1 MLQQSLGFPVS
12 NSQTMSQAT
21 IAAIDVAQLP
31 RPSDQR
37 QVEFHLEQLTQ
48 SLPQEAM
55 ATLAI
60 PAARALL
67 AALLGNSPFL
77 GRCLLAETAV
87 FFQLLTQDV
96 DSVFNNVV
104 TGITPKALENHDE
117 VALMTAL
124 RQARRQVALIVATA
138 DIAGFWSLERVT
150 AALSQFAEAA
160 LQAAVSHLLRSLMR
174 AGEISLPFPDEPE
187 RDSGLIVLG
196 LGKLGARELNYS
208 SDIDLILLFEREKVR
223 YTGRKTAQECFV
235 RLARNLVRLLQD
247 ATADGYVF
255 RIDLRLRP
263 DPASTPLVIS
273 TLAAETY
280 YEGMGQNWERAAMIK
295 ARVVAGDIVA
305 GEMYLYRLRP
315 FIWRKHL
322 DFAAI
327 QDIHSIKRQIHAV
340 KGHRQVAVA
349 GHNIKLG
356 RGGIREV
363 EFFAQ
368 TQQLIWGRRAKEL
381 RKRATCLAI
390 EGLVQ
395 VGKCSRDVADELIA
409 AYRYLRKIEHRLQMI
424 DDQQTQTL
432 PEYGPALDRVALFS
446 GHADTAEFEA
456 TLRYHLGRVEDH
468 YAELFE
474 EAPSLGAAEAGVTG
488 SLVFTGTED
497 DPETVYTLE
506 RMGFPNGGAV
516 SAQIRA
522 WHHGRYRATR
532 SARARELLTE
542 LMPRLLTTLGN
553 TADPDTAFRRF
564 DDFLRALPAGVQF
577 FALLYSNPALLD
589 LIAEVMGMAPLLA
602 EQLARQP
609 ALLDGVLAAGLYD
622 ANADR
627 AALTID
633 LERQLDLAS
642 DFQDA
647 LDVLRRW
654 TKDQQ
659 FQIGVRI
666 LRGALDGDAAG
677 PLLSDVADCALAAL
691 FPRVSA
697 EFELQH
703 GKLPGRGMVFLAL
716 GKLGSREMTITSDLD
731 LVFIYDIPPDVPDW
745 DTTLSDGPKP
755 LAPIQY
761 YARLAQRLINAITAQ
776 TAEGRLFEVDMRL
789 RPSGNSGPI
798 ASGLAPFEKYQL
810 AEAWTWEHMALTRAR
825 VIAGDGGLTADTVA
839 MLGRVLRQKRDP
851 EKLRTD
857 ILDMRRRMAQQYR
870 TDDMWDLKH
879 ARGGQVD
886 IDFISQYLILKH
898 AAEFPDI
905 IAGDPVIALSQAHLL
920 GLVDAGAGD
929 TLIAAARLWHRLQ
942 QVIRL
947 IVGGKLV
954 EEKLSASAK
963 KHLAQI
969 VSEPDFSALKAL
981 VMEQEAVVFT
991 CFEKIFEIEPTT
1003 E

>member
-1 MLQQSLGFPVS
+1 MPL
-12 NSQTMSQAT
+12 TT
-21 IAAIDVAQLP
+21 IAAIDPALLP

-37 QVEFHLEQLTQ
+37 QVELHLEQLTQ
-48 SLPQEAM
+48 NLTPEEAAQL
-55 ATLAI
+55 AT
-60 PAARALL
+60 PAVTGLL
-67 AALLGNSPFL
+67 AALFGNSPFL
-77 GRCLLAETAV
+77 ARCLLAETEA
-87 FFQLLTQDV
+87 FFELLTQDI

-104 TGITPKALENHDE
+104 TSISPKALESLEE
-117 VALMTAL
+117 VALMAAL
-124 RQARRQVALIVATA
+124 RRARRRVALIVAAA
-138 DIAGFWSLERVT
+138 DVGGLWPLDKVT
-150 AALSQFAEAA
+150 GALSRFADAC
-160 LQAAVSHLLRSLMR
+160 LQATISYLLRKLALS
-174 AGEISLPFPDEPE
+174 GEISLPFPDEPE

-196 LGKLGARELNYS
+196 LGKLGAGELNYS
-208 SDIDLILLFEREKVR
+208 SDIDLILLFERDKVR

-235 RLARNLVRLLQD
+235 RLARNLVRILQD
-247 ATADGYVF
+247 GTAEGYVF

-295 ARVVAGDIVA
+295 ARVVAGDIAA
-305 GEMYLYRLRP
+305 GELFLYRLRP

-327 QDIHSIKRQIHAV
+327 QDIHSIKRQIYAV
-340 KGHRQVAVA
+340 KGHRHVAFA

-381 RKRATCLAI
+381 RKRATCAAI

-409 AYRYLRKIEHRLQMI
+409 AYGYLRKIEHRLQMI

-432 PEYGPALDRVALFS
+432 PDYGPALDRVAVFS

-456 TLRYHLGRVEDH
+456 TLRHHLGRVEDH

-474 EAPSLGAAEAGVTG
+474 EAPTLGAEEAGIAG
-488 SLVFTGTED
+488 SLVFTGTDD
-497 DPETVYTLE
+497 DPETVRNLE
-506 RMGFPNGGAV
+506 SMGFPNGGAV
-516 SAQIRA
+516 ATQIRA

-542 LMPRLLTTLGN
+542 LMPRLLAKLGR

-577 FALLYSNPALLD
+577 FSLLYSNPALLD
-589 LIAEVMGMAPLLA
+589 LIAEVMGTAPLLA
-602 EQLARQP
+602 EQLARRP
-609 ALLDGVLAAGLYD
+609 ALLDGVVAAGLYD

-627 AALTID
+627 ATLALD
-633 LERQLDLAS
+633 LDRQLDLAT

-666 LRGALDGDAAG
+666 LRGTLDGDDAG

-691 FPRVSA
+691 FPRVAA
-697 EFELQH
+697 EFEAQH
-703 GKLPGRGMVFLAL
+703 GTLPGRGLVFVAL

-731 LVFIYDIPPDVPDW
+731 LVFIYDIPGDVPDW
-745 DTTLSDGPKP
+745 DMKLSSGTKP

-761 YARLAQRLINAITAQ
+761 YARLAQRLINAITAP
-776 TAEGRLFEVDMRL
+776 TGEGRLFEVDMRL

-798 ASGLAPFEKYQL
+798 ASGLTPFEKYQMT
-810 AEAWTWEHMALTRAR
+810 EAWTWEHMALTRAR
-825 VIAGDGGLTADTVA
+825 VIAGDRGLADDTMA
-839 MLGRVLRQKRDP
+839 MLNRVLRQKRDP
-851 EKLRTD
+851 EKLRVD

-870 TDDMWDLKH
+870 TDDAWDLKH
-879 ARGGQVD
+879 CRGGQVD
-886 IDFISQYLILKH
+886 IDFISQYLVLKH
-898 AAEFPDI
+898 AAEYPDV
-905 IAGDPVIALSQAHLL
+905 IAGDPVIALGRAHLL
-920 GLVDAGAGD
+920 GLIDPVTGD
-929 TLIAAARLWHRLQ
+929 RLISVARQWHRLQ

-947 IVGGKLV
+947 IVGGKLE
-954 EEKLSASAK
+954 EEKLGAPAK

-969 VSEPDFSALKAL
+969 VSEPDFPTLKAL
-981 VMEQEAVVFT
+981 VIEQEAIVFE
-991 CFEKIFEIEPTT
+991 CFERIFDVETIPE
-1003 E
+1003 

>member
-1 MLQQSLGFPVS
+1 
-12 NSQTMSQAT
+12 MSSPN
-21 IAAIDVAQLP
+21 IAAIDPASLP
-31 RPSDQR
+31 RPSDPR
-37 QVEFHLEQLTQ
+37 QVELHLEQLMQ
-48 SLPQEAM
+48 ILPQSQH
-55 ATLAI
+55 AI
-60 PAARALL
+60 VTTPVAQALL
-67 AALLGNSPFL
+67 KALFGNSPFL
-77 GRCLLAETAV
+77 SRCLLAEADTFLA
-87 FFQLLTQDV
+87 LLTQDI

-104 TGITPKALENHDE
+104 IAVTPKALENLDE
-117 VALMTAL
+117 AGLMQAL
-124 RQARRQVALIVATA
+124 RRARRRVALIVAVA
-138 DIAGFWSLERVT
+138 DISAHWPLEKVT
-150 AALSQFAEAA
+150 AALSQFADVA
-160 LQAAVSHLLRSLMR
+160 LQSSICHLLRNLAS
-174 AGEISLPFPDEPE
+174 AGEIDLPFPDEPE
-187 RDSGLIVLG
+187 RECGLIVLG

-223 YTGRKTAQECFV
+223 YKGRKTAQECFV

-305 GEMYLYRLRP
+305 GDLYLYRLRP

-327 QDIHSIKRQIHAV
+327 QDIHSIKRQIYAV

-381 RKRATCLAI
+381 RKRATCPAI
-390 EGLVQ
+390 EGLVAF
-395 VGKCSRDVADELIA
+395 GKCQRQVADELIA
-409 AYRYLRKIEHRLQMI
+409 AYRYLRQVEHRLQMI

-432 PEYGPALDRVALFS
+432 PDYGPALDRVALFC
-446 GHADTAEFEA
+446 GHAGTAEFEA
-456 TLRYHLGRVEDH
+456 ALRYHLGRVEDH

-474 EAPSLGAAEAGVTG
+474 EAPTLAGADAGVAG

-497 DPETVYTLE
+497 DPETVSTLE
-506 RMGFPNGGAV
+506 RMGFPSGSAV
-516 SAQIRA
+516 ATQIRA

-542 LMPRLLTTLGN
+542 LMPRLLGTLGR
-553 TADPDTAFRRF
+553 TADPETAFRRF
-564 DDFLRALPAGVQF
+564 DDFLRALPAGVQV

-589 LIAEVMGMAPLLA
+589 LIAEVMGTAPLLA
-602 EQLARQP
+602 EQLARRP

-627 AALTID
+627 DTLSAD
-633 LERQLDLAS
+633 LERQLDLAG

-647 LDVLRRW
+647 LDILRRW

-666 LRGALDGDAAG
+666 LRGTLDGDAAG
-677 PLLSDVADCALAAL
+677 PLLADVADCALAAL
-691 FPRVSA
+691 FPRVEA
-697 EFELQH
+697 EFQIQH

-716 GKLGSREMTITSDLD
+716 GKLGSREMTMTSDLD
-731 LVFIYDIPPDVPDW
+731 LVFVYDIPPDIENW
-745 DTTLSDGPKP
+745 DTTLSSGAKP

-761 YARLAQRLINAITAQ
+761 YARLAQRVISAITAQ
-776 TAEGRLFEVDMRL
+776 TEEGRLFEVDMRL

-810 AEAWTWEHMALTRAR
+810 TEAWTWEHMALTRAR
-825 VIAGDGGLTADTVA
+825 AIAGDASLADDTMA
-839 MLGRVLRQKRDP
+839 MIGRVICQRRDL

-857 ILDMRRRMAQQYR
+857 ILDMRRRMGMQYR

-898 AAEFPDI
+898 AVDFPSI
-905 IAGDPVIALSQAHLL
+905 VAGDPVIALGEAHLL
-920 GLVDAGAGD
+920 GLIEPVIGDRLIEAG
-929 TLIAAARLWHRLQ
+929 RFWHRLQ
-942 QVIRL
+942 QVTRL
-947 IVGGKLV
+947 IVGSKLD
-954 EEKLSASAK
+954 EEKLGVPAK

-969 VSEPDFSALKAL
+969 VNEPDFGTLKAL
-981 VMEQEAVVFT
+981 ILEQQALVFD
-991 CFEKIFEIEPTT
+991 IFKTIFDCDRTDEEI
-1003 E
+1003 

>member
-1 MLQQSLGFPVS
+1 
-12 NSQTMSQAT
+12 MSPAN
-21 IAAIDVAQLP
+21 IAVIDPASLP
-31 RPSDQR
+31 RPSDPR
-37 QVEFHLEQLTQ
+37 QVELHFEQLSET
-48 SLPQEAM
+48 LPPGVM
-55 ATLAI
+55 AKIATPSAQ
-60 PAARALL
+60 ALL
-67 AALLGNSPFL
+67 KALFGNSPFL
-77 GRCLLAETAV
+77 SRCLLAETDA
-87 FFQLLTQDV
+87 FLELLTQDI

-104 TGITPKALENHDE
+104 TAVTPKALENLDE
-117 VALMTAL
+117 AGLMAAL
-124 RQARRQVALIVATA
+124 RRARRQVALIVATA
-138 DIAGFWSLERVT
+138 DIGGLWPLEKIT
-150 AALSQFAEAA
+150 AALSRFAEAA
-160 LQAAVSHLLRSLMR
+160 LHAAISHLLRQLH
-174 AGEISLPFPDEPE
+174 AGGDISLPFPDEPE
-187 RDSGLIVLG
+187 RDCGLIVLG
-196 LGKLGARELNYS
+196 LGKLGAGELNYS
-208 SDIDLILLFEREKVR
+208 SDIDLILLFERDKVR
-223 YTGRKTAQECFV
+223 YQGRKTAQECFV
-235 RLARNLVRLLQD
+235 RLARNLVRILQD

-295 ARVVAGDIVA
+295 ARVVAGDEAA
-305 GEMYLYRLRP
+305 GEMFLKNLRP

-327 QDIHSIKRQIHAV
+327 QDIHSIKRQIYAV

-356 RGGIREV
+356 RGGIREI

-368 TQQLIWGRRAKEL
+368 TQQLIWGGRVMDL
-381 RKRATCLAI
+381 RQRATCAAI
-390 EGLVQ
+390 PALVRL
-395 VGKCSRDVADELIA
+395 GKCKPEVAEELIA
-409 AYRYLRKIEHRLQMI
+409 AYRYLRMVEHRLQMI
-424 DDQQTQTL
+424 EDQQTQTL
-432 PEYGPALDRVALFS
+432 PDYGPALDRVAIFS
-446 GHADTAEFEA
+446 GHADTGAFET

-474 EAPSLGAAEAGVTG
+474 EAPTLGAAEAGIAG
-488 SLVFTGTED
+488 SLVFTGTDD
-497 DPETVYTLE
+497 DPETVQTLE
-506 RMGFPNGGAV
+506 RMGFPNGSAV

-542 LMPRLLTTLGN
+542 LMPRLLTTLGQ

-602 EQLARQP
+602 EQLARRP

-622 ANADR
+622 TNADR
-627 AALTID
+627 DMLAAD
-633 LERQLDLAS
+633 LDRQLGLAT

-677 PLLSDVADCALAAL
+677 PLLSDVADCALSAL

-731 LVFIYDIPPDVPDW
+731 LVFIYDVPTNVPDW

-776 TAEGRLFEVDMRL
+776 TGEGRLFEVDMRL

-798 ASGLAPFEKYQL
+798 ASGLSPFEKYQL
-810 AEAWTWEHMALTRAR
+810 TEAWTWEHMALTRAR
-825 VIAGDGGLTADTVA
+825 VIAGDRGLGADTLA

-870 TDDMWDLKH
+870 TDDLWDLKH
-879 ARGGQVD
+879 VRGGQVD

-898 AAEFPDI
+898 AADFPDL
-905 IAGDPVIALSQAHLL
+905 IAGDPVIALGHAHLL
-920 GLVDAGAGD
+920 GLIDPTTGD
-929 TLIAAARLWHRLQ
+929 RLIAAARLWHRLQ

-947 IVGGKLV
+947 IVGGKLE
-954 EEKLSASAK
+954 EEKLGVPAK

-969 VSEPDFSALKAL
+969 AAEPDFSALKAL
-981 VMEQEAVVFT
+981 VMEQEAVVFA
-991 CFEKIFEIEPTT
+991 CFETIFEVEPTT

>member
-1 MLQQSLGFPVS
+1 
-12 NSQTMSQAT
+12 MSST
-21 IAAIDVAQLP
+21 NIAAIDPASLP
-31 RPSDQR
+31 RPSDPR
-37 QVEFHLEQLTQ
+37 QAKLHLEQLMQ
-48 SLPQEAM
+48 ALPQSHH
-55 ATLAI
+55 AI
-60 PAARALL
+60 VAAPVAQALL
-67 AALLGNSPFL
+67 AALFGNSPFL
-77 GRCLLAETAV
+77 SRCLLSETDA
-87 FFQLLTQDV
+87 FLELLTQDI

-104 TGITPKALENHDE
+104 TAITPKALESLDE
-117 VALMTAL
+117 AGLMAAL
-124 RQARRQVALIVATA
+124 RRARRQVALIVATA
-138 DIAGFWSLERVT
+138 DVAGLWPLEKIT
-150 AALSQFAEAA
+150 WALSRFAEAA
-160 LQAAVSHLLRSLMR
+160 LHAAIAHLLRK
-174 AGEISLPFPDEPE
+174 AHEIGDISLPFPDEPE
-187 RDSGLIVLG
+187 RDCGLIVLG
-196 LGKLGARELNYS
+196 LGKLGAGELNYS
-208 SDIDLILLFEREKVR
+208 SDIDLILLFERDKVR

-235 RLARNLVRLLQD
+235 RMARNLVKLLQD
-247 ATADGYVF
+247 ATAEGYVF
-255 RIDLRLRP
+255 RTDLRLRP

-295 ARVVAGDIVA
+295 ARVIAGDQIA
-305 GEMYLYRLRP
+305 GEMYLKNLRP

-327 QDIHSIKRQIHAV
+327 QDIHSIKRQIYAV

-356 RGGIREV
+356 RGGIREI

-368 TQQLIWGRRAKEL
+368 TQQLIWGGRVMDLRR
-381 RKRATCLAI
+381 RATCEAI
-390 EGLVQ
+390 PALVRL
-395 VGKCSRDVADELIA
+395 GKCKPEVAEELIT
-409 AYRYLRKIEHRLQMI
+409 AYRYLRQIEHRLQMI
-424 DDQQTQTL
+424 EDQQTQTL
-432 PEYGPALDRVALFS
+432 PDYGAALDRVAIFS
-446 GHADTAEFEA
+446 GHKDTADFEA

-474 EAPSLGAAEAGVTG
+474 EAPTLGAAEAAG

-497 DPETVYTLE
+497 DPETVQTLE
-506 RMGFPNGGAV
+506 RMGFPSGSAV

-542 LMPRLLTTLGN
+542 LMPRLLSVLGQ
-553 TADPDTAFRRF
+553 TADPETAFRRF
-564 DDFLRALPAGVQF
+564 DDFLRALPAGVQY

-602 EQLARQP
+602 EQLARRP

-627 AALTID
+627 SGLQAD
-633 LERQLDLAS
+633 LDRQMGLAS

-666 LRGALDGDAAG
+666 LRGTLDGDAAG

-691 FPRVSA
+691 FPRVQA

-731 LVFIYDIPPDVPDW
+731 LVFIYDVPPDVPDW

-761 YARLAQRLINAITAQ
+761 YARLAQRLISAITAQ
-776 TAEGRLFEVDMRL
+776 TGEGRLFEVDMRL

-810 AEAWTWEHMALTRAR
+810 TEAWTWEHMALTRAR
-825 VIAGDGGLTADTVA
+825 AIAGDESLADDTMA
-839 MLGRVLRQKRDP
+839 MLGRIIRQRRNL

-857 ILDMRRRMAQQYR
+857 ILDMRRRMGTQYR
-870 TDDMWDLKH
+870 TDDMWDFKH

-898 AAEFPDI
+898 AVDFPTI
-905 IAGDPVIALSQAHLL
+905 VAGDPVIALGEAHLL
-920 GLVDAGAGD
+920 GLIDPAIGD
-929 TLIAAARLWHRLQ
+929 RLIEAARLRHRLQ
-942 QVIRL
+942 QVTRL
-947 IVGGKLV
+947 IVGSKLA
-954 EEKLSASAK
+954 EDKLGAPAK

-969 VSEPDFSALKAL
+969 ASEPDFSALTALILDQQAL
-981 VMEQEAVVFT
+981 VFDIFKT
-991 CFEKIFEIEPTT
+991 IFEVERAD
-1003 E
+1003 EES

>member
-1 MLQQSLGFPVS
+1 MSLP
-12 NSQTMSQAT
+12 N
-21 IAAIDVAQLP
+21 IAAIDPASLP
-31 RPSDQR
+31 RPSDPR
-37 QVEFHLEQLTQ
+37 QAELHLEQLMQ
-48 SLPQEAM
+48 ILPQSHHGIVAEPTAQ
-55 ATLAI
+55 
-60 PAARALL
+60 ALL
-67 AALLGNSPFL
+67 SALFGNSPFL
-77 GRCLLAETAV
+77 SRCLLSETGA
-87 FFQLLTQDV
+87 FLELLTQDI

-104 TGITPKALENHDE
+104 TAITPKALENLDE
-117 VALMTAL
+117 AGLMAAL
-124 RQARRQVALIVATA
+124 RRARRQVALIVATA
-138 DIAGFWSLERVT
+138 DVGGLWPLEKIT
-150 AALSQFAEAA
+150 WALSRFAEAA
-160 LQAAVSHLLRSLMR
+160 LHAAVAHLLRQAHG
-174 AGEISLPFPDEPE
+174 AGDISLPFPDDPE
-187 RDSGLIVLG
+187 QDCGLIVLG
-196 LGKLGARELNYS
+196 LGKLGAGELNYS
-208 SDIDLILLFEREKVR
+208 SDIDLILLFERDKVR

-235 RLARNLVRLLQD
+235 RMARNLVKLLQD
-247 ATADGYVF
+247 ATAEGYVF
-255 RIDLRLRP
+255 RTDLRLRP

-295 ARVVAGDIVA
+295 ARVVAGDQAA
-305 GEMYLYRLRP
+305 GEMFLKNLRP

-327 QDIHSIKRQIHAV
+327 QDIHSIKRQIYAV

-356 RGGIREV
+356 RGGIREI

-368 TQQLIWGRRAKEL
+368 TQQLIWGGRVMDL
-381 RKRATCLAI
+381 RKQATCEAI
-390 EGLVQ
+390 PALVRL
-395 VGKCSRDVADELIA
+395 GKCKPDVAEELIT
-409 AYRYLRKIEHRLQMI
+409 AYRYLRQIEHRLQMI

-432 PEYGPALDRVALFS
+432 PDYGPALDRVAIFA
-446 GHADTAEFEA
+446 GHKDTADFEA

-474 EAPSLGAAEAGVTG
+474 EAPTLGAADAAG

-497 DPETVYTLE
+497 DPETVQTLE
-506 RMGFPNGGAV
+506 RMGFPNGSAV
-516 SAQIRA
+516 SGQIRA

-542 LMPRLLTTLGN
+542 LMPRLLSVLGQ
-553 TADPDTAFRRF
+553 TADPETAFRRF
-564 DDFLRALPAGVQF
+564 DDFLRALPAGVQY

-602 EQLARQP
+602 EQLARRP

-627 AALTID
+627 TTLQAD
-633 LERQLDLAS
+633 LDRQMGLAT

-666 LRGALDGDAAG
+666 LRGSLDGDAAG

-691 FPRVSA
+691 FPRVQM
-697 EFELQH
+697 EFEQQH

-731 LVFIYDIPPDVPDW
+731 LVFVYDVPPDVPDW
-745 DTTLSDGPKP
+745 DTTLSDCPKP

-761 YARLAQRLINAITAQ
+761 YARLAQRLISAITAQ

-810 AEAWTWEHMALTRAR
+810 SEAWTWEHMALTRAR
-825 VIAGDGGLTADTVA
+825 VIAGHQGLADDTMA
-839 MLGRVLRQKRDP
+839 MLGRVICQKRNN

-857 ILDMRRRMAQQYR
+857 ILDMRRRMGTQYR

-898 AAEFPDI
+898 AADFPDI
-905 IAGDPVIALSQAHLL
+905 VAGDPVIALGEAHLL
-920 GLVDAGAGD
+920 GLIDPAVGD
-929 TLIAAARLWHRLQ
+929 RLIDAARLWHRLQ
-942 QVIRL
+942 QVVRL
-947 IVGGKLV
+947 IVG
-954 EEKLSASAK
+954 EKLQEARLGEPAK

-969 VSEPDFSALKAL
+969 ASEPDFSRLKAL
-981 VMEQEAVVFT
+981 IQEQQALVFDIFKT
-991 CFEKIFEIEPTT
+991 IFEVERA
-1003 E
+1003 EEES

>member
-1 MLQQSLGFPVS
+1 MLQQCLGFPAD
-12 NSQTMSQAT
+12 NSQTMPLAT
-21 IAAIDVAQLP
+21 IAAIDPAVLP
-31 RPSDQR
+31 RPSDPR
-37 QVEFHLEQLTQ
+37 QVELHLEQLAQNLT
-48 SLPQEAM
+48 
-55 ATLAI
+55 
-60 PAARALL
+60 PAAATSLAAPAAQALL
-67 AALLGNSPFL
+67 AALFGNSPFL
-77 GRCLLAETAV
+77 ARCLLAETDA
-87 FFQLLTQDV
+87 FLELLAQDI

-104 TGITPKALENHDE
+104 NSISPKALENLDE

-124 RQARRQVALIVATA
+124 RRARRQVALIVATA
-138 DIAGFWSLERVT
+138 DIAHLWPLEKVT
-150 AALSQFAEAA
+150 AALSQFAEVA
-160 LQAAVSHLLRSLMR
+160 LQSAICHLLRNL
-174 AGEISLPFPDEPE
+174 AANGDISLPFPDDPE
-187 RDSGLIVLG
+187 RDCGLIVLG

-208 SDIDLILLFEREKVR
+208 SDIDLILLFERDKVR

-295 ARVVAGDIVA
+295 ARVVAGDLVA
-305 GEMYLYRLRP
+305 GDLYLYHLRP

-327 QDIHSIKRQIHAV
+327 QDIHSIKRQIYAV
-340 KGHRQVAVA
+340 KGHRHVAVA

-381 RKRATCLAI
+381 RKRATCAAI

-395 VGKCSRDVADELIA
+395 VGMCSREVADELIA
-409 AYRYLRKIEHRLQMI
+409 AYRYLRQVEHRLQMI
-424 DDQQTQTL
+424 EDQQTQTL
-432 PEYGPALDRVALFS
+432 PDYGPALDRVAIFM
-446 GHADTAEFEA
+446 GHADTADFEA
-456 TLRYHLGRVEDH
+456 TLRFHLGRVEDH

-474 EAPSLGAAEAGVTG
+474 EAPTLGAAEAGIAG

-497 DPETVYTLE
+497 DPETVQNLE
-506 RMGFPNGGAV
+506 RMGFPNGNAV
-516 SAQIRA
+516 ATQIRA

-542 LMPRLLTTLGN
+542 LMPRLLTTLGQ

-589 LIAEVMGMAPLLA
+589 LIAEVMGTAPLLA
-602 EQLARQP
+602 EQLARRP

-627 AALTID
+627 ATLTAD
-633 LERQLDLAS
+633 LERQLDLAT

-666 LRGALDGDAAG
+666 LRGTLDGDAAG
-677 PLLSDVADCALAAL
+677 FLLSDVADCALSAL
-691 FPRVSA
+691 FPRVAA
-697 EFELQH
+697 EFEIQH

-731 LVFIYDIPPDVPDW
+731 LVFIYDVPGDVSDW
-745 DTTLSDGPKP
+745 DTTLSNGPKP

-798 ASGLAPFEKYQL
+798 ASGLGPFEKYEL
-810 AEAWTWEHMALTRAR
+810 TEAWTWEHMALTRAR
-825 VIAGDGGLTADTVA
+825 VIAGDAGLAADTVA
-839 MLGRVLRQKRDP
+839 MLCRVLRQKRDP
-851 EKLRTD
+851 EKLRVD
-857 ILDMRRRMAQQYR
+857 ILAMRRRMAQQYR
-870 TDDMWDLKH
+870 TDDVWDLKH
-879 ARGGQVD
+879 CRGGQVD
-886 IDFISQYLILKH
+886 IDFISQYLVLKH
-898 AAEFPDI
+898 AVDFPDI
-905 IAGDPVIALSQAHLL
+905 IAGDPVIALAQAHLL
-920 GLVDAGAGD
+920 GLIDPVTGD
-929 TLIAAARLWHRLQ
+929 RLIFAARLWHRLQ

-947 IVGGKLV
+947 IVGGKLE
-954 EEKLSASAK
+954 EEKLGPTAR
-963 KHLAQI
+963 KHMAQI
-969 VSEPDFSALKAL
+969 TGEPDFGALKAL
-981 VMEQEAVVFT
+981 VMEQEAAVFA
-991 CFEKIFEIEPTT
+991 CFEAIFEIEPTT
-1003 E
+1003 D

>member
-1 MLQQSLGFPVS
+1 MLQQSLGFPAAD
-12 NSQTMSQAT
+12 SQTMSPAN
-21 IAAIDVAQLP
+21 IAVIDPASLP
-31 RPSDQR
+31 RPSDPR
-37 QVEFHLEQLTQ
+37 QVELHFEQL
-48 SLPQEAM
+48 SEALPPDVVAKL
-55 ATLAI
+55 ATPSAQ
-60 PAARALL
+60 ALL
-67 AALLGNSPFL
+67 KALFGNSPFL
-77 GRCLLAETAV
+77 SRCLLAETDA
-87 FFQLLTQDV
+87 FLELLTQDI

-104 TGITPKALENHDE
+104 TAVTPKALENLDE
-117 VALMTAL
+117 AGLMAAL
-124 RQARRQVALIVATA
+124 RRARRRVALIVATA
-138 DIAGFWSLERVT
+138 DIGGLWPLEKIT
-150 AALSQFAEAA
+150 AALSRFAEAA
-160 LQAAVSHLLRSLMR
+160 LHAAISHLLRQLHV
-174 AGEISLPFPDEPE
+174 AGDISLPFPDEPE
-187 RDSGLIVLG
+187 RDCGLIVLG
-196 LGKLGARELNYS
+196 LGKLGAGELNYS
-208 SDIDLILLFEREKVR
+208 SDIDLILLFERDKVR
-223 YTGRKTAQECFV
+223 YQGRKTAQECFV
-235 RLARNLVRLLQD
+235 RLARNLVKILQD
-247 ATADGYVF
+247 ATAEGYVF

-295 ARVVAGDIVA
+295 ARVVAGDEVA
-305 GEMYLYRLRP
+305 GEMFLKNLRP

-327 QDIHSIKRQIHAV
+327 QDIHSIKRQIYAV

-356 RGGIREV
+356 RGGIREI

-368 TQQLIWGRRAKEL
+368 TQQLIWGGRVMDL
-381 RKRATCLAI
+381 RQRATCAAI
-390 EGLVQ
+390 PALVRL
-395 VGKCSRDVADELIA
+395 GKCKPEVAEELIA
-409 AYRYLRKIEHRLQMI
+409 AYRYLRMVEHRLQMI
-424 DDQQTQTL
+424 EDQQTQTL
-432 PEYGPALDRVALFS
+432 PDYGPALDRVAIFS
-446 GHADTAEFEA
+446 GHADTGAFET

-474 EAPSLGAAEAGVTG
+474 EAPTLGAAEAGIAG

-497 DPETVYTLE
+497 DPETVQTLE

-542 LMPRLLTTLGN
+542 LMPRLLTTLGQ

-602 EQLARQP
+602 EQLARRP

-627 AALTID
+627 DMLAAD
-633 LERQLDLAS
+633 LDRQLGLAT

-677 PLLSDVADCALAAL
+677 PLLSDVADCALSAL

-731 LVFIYDIPPDVPDW
+731 LVFIYDVPTDVPDW

-776 TAEGRLFEVDMRL
+776 TGEGRLFEVDMRL

-798 ASGLAPFEKYQL
+798 ASGLSPFEKYQL
-810 AEAWTWEHMALTRAR
+810 TEAWTWEHMALTRAR
-825 VIAGDGGLTADTVA
+825 VIAGDSDLGADTLA

-870 TDDMWDLKH
+870 TDDLWDLKH
-879 ARGGQVD
+879 VRGGQVD

-905 IAGDPVIALSQAHLL
+905 IAGDPVIALGQAHLL
-920 GLVDAGAGD
+920 GLIDPATGD
-929 TLIAAARLWHRLQ
+929 RLIAAARLWHRLQ

-947 IVGGKLV
+947 IVGGKLE
-954 EEKLSASAK
+954 EEKLGAPAK

-969 VSEPDFSALKAL
+969 VAEPDFSALKAL
-981 VMEQEAVVFT
+981 VMEQETVVFA
-991 CFEKIFEIEPTT
+991 CFETIFEVEPTT

>member
-1 MLQQSLGFPVS
+1 MLQQSLGFPAD
-12 NSQTMSQAT
+12 NSLTMPLAT
-21 IAAIDVAQLP
+21 IAAIDPATLP

-37 QVEFHLEQLTQ
+37 QVDLHLEQLTQ
-48 SLPQEAM
+48 NLSPEATAIL
-55 ATLAI
+55 AT
-60 PAARALL
+60 PAAQALL
-67 AALLGNSPFL
+67 ATLFGNSPFL
-77 GRCLLAETAV
+77 GRCLLAETSA
-87 FFQLLTQDV
+87 FFELLTQDI
-96 DSVFNNVV
+96 DFVFNNVV
-104 TGITPKALENHDE
+104 TAISPKALESLDE
-117 VALMTAL
+117 VSFMTAL
-124 RQARRQVALIVATA
+124 RRARRQVALIVATA
-138 DIAGFWSLERVT
+138 DIGHLWPLEKVT
-150 AALSQFAEAA
+150 AALSQFAEMA
-160 LQAAVSHLLRSLMR
+160 LQSAICYLLRNLSR
-174 AGEISLPFPDEPE
+174 SGEISLPFPDEPE
-187 RDSGLIVLG
+187 RDCGLIVLG

-327 QDIHSIKRQIHAV
+327 QDIHSIKRQIYAV
-340 KGHRQVAVA
+340 KGHRHVAVA

-381 RKRATCLAI
+381 RKRATCAAI

-395 VGKCSRDVADELIA
+395 VGKCSREVADELIA
-409 AYRYLRKIEHRLQMI
+409 AYRYLRQVEHRLQMI

-432 PEYGPALDRVALFS
+432 PDYGPALDRLAIFN

-474 EAPSLGAAEAGVTG
+474 EAPTLGAEEAGIAG

-497 DPETVYTLE
+497 DPETVLNLE
-506 RMGFPNGGAV
+506 RMGFPNGSAV
-516 SAQIRA
+516 AAQIRA

-542 LMPRLLTTLGN
+542 LMPRLLTTIGN

-589 LIAEVMGMAPLLA
+589 LIAEVMGTAPLLA
-602 EQLARQP
+602 EQLARTP

-627 AALTID
+627 ATLSAD
-633 LERQLDLAS
+633 LDRQLDLAS
-642 DFQDA
+642 DFQDS

-677 PLLSDVADCALAAL
+677 PLLSDVADCTLAAL
-691 FPRVSA
+691 FPRVAA
-697 EFELQH
+697 EFEVHH
-703 GKLPGRGMVFLAL
+703 GRLPGRGMVFLAL

-731 LVFIYDIPPDVPDW
+731 LVFIYDVPSDIPEW
-745 DTTLSDGPKP
+745 DTTLSNGPKP

-761 YARLAQRLINAITAQ
+761 YARLAQRLINAITAP
-776 TAEGRLFEVDMRL
+776 TGEGRLFEVDMRL

-798 ASGLAPFEKYQL
+798 ASGLGPFEKYEL

-825 VIAGDGGLTADTVA
+825 VIAGDPGLAADTVA
-839 MLGRVLRQKRDP
+839 MLCRVLRQRRDP
-851 EKLRTD
+851 AKLRAD
-857 ILDMRRRMAQQYR
+857 ILDMRRRMALQYR
-870 TDDMWDLKH
+870 TDDIWDMKH
-879 ARGGQVD
+879 SRGGQVD
-886 IDFISQYLILKH
+886 IDFISQYLVLKH
-898 AAEFPDI
+898 AVDHPEI
-905 IAGDPVIALSQAHLL
+905 IAGDPVIALGKACEF
-920 GLVDAGAGD
+920 GLIDPVTGD
-929 TLIAAARLWHRLQ
+929 RLIAAAKLWHRLQ

-947 IVGGKLV
+947 IVDGKLE
-954 EEKLSASAK
+954 EEKLRPPAR

-969 VSEPDFSALKAL
+969 AGEPDFGALKAL
-981 VMEQEAVVFT
+981 IMEQETTVFA
-991 CFEKIFEIEPTT
+991 CFEAIFELETT
-1003 E
+1003 ND

>member
-1 MLQQSLGFPVS
+1 
-12 NSQTMSQAT
+12 MSPAN
-21 IAAIDVAQLP
+21 IAVIDPASLP
-31 RPSDQR
+31 RPSDPR
-37 QVEFHLEQLTQ
+37 QVELHFEQLSET
-48 SLPQEAM
+48 LPPGVM
-55 ATLAI
+55 AKIATPSAQ
-60 PAARALL
+60 ALL
-67 AALLGNSPFL
+67 KALFGNSPFL
-77 GRCLLAETAV
+77 SRCLLAETDA
-87 FFQLLTQDV
+87 FLELLTQDI

-104 TGITPKALENHDE
+104 TAVTPKALENLDE
-117 VALMTAL
+117 AGLMAAL
-124 RQARRQVALIVATA
+124 RRARRQVALIVATA
-138 DIAGFWSLERVT
+138 DIGGLWPLEKIT
-150 AALSQFAEAA
+150 AALSRFAEAA
-160 LQAAVSHLLRSLMR
+160 LHAAISHLLRQLH
-174 AGEISLPFPDEPE
+174 AGGDISLPFPDEPE
-187 RDSGLIVLG
+187 RDCGLIVLG
-196 LGKLGARELNYS
+196 LGKLGAGELNYS
-208 SDIDLILLFEREKVR
+208 SDIDLILLFERDKVR
-223 YTGRKTAQECFV
+223 YQGRKTAQECFV
-235 RLARNLVRLLQD
+235 RLARNLVRILQD

-295 ARVVAGDIVA
+295 ARVVAGDEAA
-305 GEMYLYRLRP
+305 GEMFLKNLRP

-327 QDIHSIKRQIHAV
+327 QDIHSIKRQIYAV

-356 RGGIREV
+356 RGGIREI

-368 TQQLIWGRRAKEL
+368 TQQLIWGGRVMDL
-381 RKRATCLAI
+381 RQRATCAAI
-390 EGLVQ
+390 PALVRL
-395 VGKCSRDVADELIA
+395 GKCKPEVAEELIA
-409 AYRYLRKIEHRLQMI
+409 AYRYLRMVEHRLQMI
-424 DDQQTQTL
+424 EDQQTQTL
-432 PEYGPALDRVALFS
+432 PDYGPALDRVAIFS
-446 GHADTAEFEA
+446 GHADTGAFET

-474 EAPSLGAAEAGVTG
+474 EAPTLGAAEAGIAG
-488 SLVFTGTED
+488 SLVFTGTDD
-497 DPETVYTLE
+497 DPETVQTLE
-506 RMGFPNGGAV
+506 RMGFPNGSAV

-542 LMPRLLTTLGN
+542 LMPRLLTTLGQ

-602 EQLARQP
+602 EQLARRP

-627 AALTID
+627 DMLAAD
-633 LERQLDLAS
+633 LDRQLGLAT

-677 PLLSDVADCALAAL
+677 PLLSDVTDCALSAL

-703 GKLPGRGMVFLAL
+703 GKLPGHGMVFLAL

-731 LVFIYDIPPDVPDW
+731 LVFIYDVPTDVPDW

-776 TAEGRLFEVDMRL
+776 TGEGRLFEVDMRL

-798 ASGLAPFEKYQL
+798 ASGLSPFEKYQL
-810 AEAWTWEHMALTRAR
+810 TEAWTWEHMALTRAR
-825 VIAGDGGLTADTVA
+825 VIAGDSGLGADTLA

-870 TDDMWDLKH
+870 TDDLWDLKH
-879 ARGGQVD
+879 VRGGQVD

-898 AAEFPDI
+898 AADFPDL
-905 IAGDPVIALSQAHLL
+905 IAGDPVIALGHAHLL
-920 GLVDAGAGD
+920 GLIDPTTGD
-929 TLIAAARLWHRLQ
+929 RLIAAARLWHRLQ
-942 QVIRL
+942 QIIRL
-947 IVGGKLV
+947 IVGGKLE
-954 EEKLSASAK
+954 EEKLGAPAK

-969 VSEPDFSALKAL
+969 AAEPDFSALKAL
-981 VMEQEAVVFT
+981 VMEQEAVVFA
-991 CFEKIFEIEPTT
+991 CFETIFEVEPTT